1 MNSHGQFIDMHMAW
15 EKFPFVML
23 GILDTKWKNF
33 NNDAFAKMGEIP
45 SPVHSPK
52 IQTEI

>member
-23 GILDTKWKNF
+23 GILDTKWKNL
-33 NNDAFAKMGEIP
+33 NNDGKNGGDSITCPLPQKFK
-45 SPVHSPK
+45 
-52 IQTEI
+52 Q